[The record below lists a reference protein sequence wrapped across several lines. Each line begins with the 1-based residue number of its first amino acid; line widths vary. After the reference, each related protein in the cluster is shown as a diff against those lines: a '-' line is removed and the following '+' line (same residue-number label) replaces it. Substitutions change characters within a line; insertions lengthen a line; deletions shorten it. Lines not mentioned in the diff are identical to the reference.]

1 MSQFAAYPSLRDVP
15 VFITGGGS
23 GIGAAMVEGFV
34 LQGAR
39 VAFVDVD
46 RTASLA
52 LCSRLEKAGPHAA
65 HFIPCDVRDIDALRN
80 AIDSAQKAVGDIGV
94 LVNNAARDDRHAIE
108 EVTVEYWD
116 ERVAVNL
123 RHQFFAA
130 QAVVEHMKRRGG
142 GSIINFGSVSWMLKA
157 GGMPAY
163 TTSKAAVHGMSRS
176 LATDLGPF
184 RIRVNTISPGWVM
197 TERQLRD
204 YVTPAVK
211 RLIKRSQCIPVRIQ
225 PEEIANVILFLASNA
240 SASITGQEILADRG
254 WAYS

>member
-1 MSQFAAYPSLRDVP
+1 MSQFAAYPSLRDIP

-34 LQGAR
+34 LQGSR

-197 TERQLRD
+197 TERQLKLW
-204 YVTPAVK
+204 VTPDGER
-211 RLIKRSQCIPVRIQ
+211 RLDENQCLPGRVQ
-225 PEEIANVILFLASNA
+225 PQDIALMALFLGAEDSRM
-240 SASITGQEILADRG
+240 ITAQNFIVDAG
-254 WAYS
+254 WV